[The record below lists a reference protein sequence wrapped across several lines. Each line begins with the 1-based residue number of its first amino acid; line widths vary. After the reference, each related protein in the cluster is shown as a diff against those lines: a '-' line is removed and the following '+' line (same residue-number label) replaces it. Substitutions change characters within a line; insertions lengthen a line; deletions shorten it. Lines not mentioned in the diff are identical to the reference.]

1 MKVFVTG
8 ATGFIGTEL
17 VKLLIEKG
25 HHPHCFVRNTSNKEK
40 LEELGASF
48 CLGDVT
54 DKESIIRGMHGCDWV
69 AHLANIYSFWEPDKN
84 IYTQVNVRGTQ
95 NVMEAALE
103 NNISKIA
110 HVSTIGVYGDH
121 TDEIITEESEVG
133 STRFSEYSQSKLAGD
148 LIAWDLFE
156 RKDLPL
162 VVIYPTVVVGPNDP
176 KPTGQYLINLLGGKV
191 PAIAFNDVVFTFT
204 DVRDVA
210 LGIIKALEK
219 DNNIGEKYIIGKE
232 QITYGDFTSLIC
244 NTAGVDLPKMKMG
257 NAMALTMAYMLTGLA
272 SLNKKPPRWGMSIDT
287 VRTMV
292 NDVRADG
299 SKAERELGLIY
310 TPMKESLKEAINA
323 CSHLKNVNKT
333 GV

>member
-25 HHPHCFVRNTSNKEK
+25 HQPHCFVRNTSKKAK

-48 CLGDVT
+48 CVGDVT
-54 DKESIIRGMHGCDWV
+54 DKESILRGMQGCDWV

-84 IYTQVNVRGTQ
+84 IYTDINIKGTQ

-103 NNISKIA
+103 KNISKIA
-110 HVSTIGVYGDH
+110 HISTVGVYGNPA
-121 TDEIITEESEVG
+121 DEIITEECEIG
-133 STRFSEYSQSKLAGD
+133 PTRFSEYSQSKLAGD
-148 LIAWDLFE
+148 QIVWDLFE
-156 RKDLPL
+156 KRDLPV

-176 KPTGQYLINLLGGKV
+176 KPTGQYLINLLEGKI
-191 PAIAFNDVVFTFT
+191 PAIAFNDVIFTFT

-210 LGIIKALEK
+210 LAIIKALEK

-232 QITYGDFTSLIC
+232 QFAYGDFTRLIC
-244 NTAGVDLPKMKMG
+244 NIAGVAVPKMKMS
-257 NAMALTMAYMLTGLA
+257 NAMAMAMAYIFTGIA
-272 SLNKKPPRWGMSIDT
+272 SLNKKTPQWGMSIDT
-287 VRTMV
+287 VRTMM

-299 SKAERELGLIY
+299 SKAERELALTY
-310 TPMKESLKEAINA
+310 TPIKKTLKEAVEA
-323 CSHLKNVNKT
+323 FSQ
-333 GV
+333 

>member
-25 HHPHCFVRNTSNKEK
+25 HQPHCFVRNTSKKEK
-40 LEELGASF
+40 LEGLGVSF
-48 CLGDVT
+48 CIGDVT
-54 DKESIIRGMHGCDWV
+54 DKESIIRGMQGCDWV
-69 AHLANIYSFWEPDKN
+69 VHLANIYSFWEPNKN
-84 IYTQVNVRGTQ
+84 IYTEVNVKGTQ
-95 NVMEAALE
+95 NVMETAIE
-103 NNISKIA
+103 NNILKIA
-110 HVSTIGVYGDH
+110 HISTVGVYGDR

-148 LIAWDLFE
+148 LIAWDLLE
-156 RKDLPL
+156 KKGLPL

-176 KPTGQYLINLLGGKV
+176 KPTGQYLINLLEGKI
-191 PAIAFNDVVFTFT
+191 PAIVFNDVIFTFT

-219 DNNIGEKYIIGKE
+219 NNNIGEKYIIGKE
-232 QITYGDFTSLIC
+232 QITYGDYTSLIC
-244 NTAGVDLPKMKMG
+244 NTAGVAVPKMKMS
-257 NAMALTMAYMLTGLA
+257 NTMALTMAYIFTGLA

-287 VRTMV
+287 VRTMT

-299 SKAERELGLIY
+299 SKAERELDLIY
-310 TPMKESLKEAINA
+310 TPIKDSLTEAIKA
-323 CSHLKNVNKT
+323 CSQ
-333 GV
+333 